1 MRAEYLV
8 TFAGSMLHTLVRE
21 QYWRPNITIDV
32 AGPSVFFV
40 LANVAMLPTAEDI

>member
-1 MRAEYLV
+1 MRASI
-8 TFAGSMLHTLVRE
+8 AGSMLHTLVRE